1 MRMIICDRLKE
12 IREKHGMNKKEF
24 ADYLGLKYTTYNNY
38 ETGTR
43 EPASDFLILISKKFD
58 VSIDYLLGVQDNKEI
73 LHSYQLKASEYD
85 HMKKY
90 RRLPDRDREL
100 VDQHMDR
107 ALEVADQA
115 DLLQAEKQQLQ
126 KTVDQLQAELASR
139 EDPEEPPA
147 PEYDHL
153 TVIAAHNDHA
163 TEPGQLELMQQ
174 DVEMAKKLIAER
186 RKNKRGDAF

>member
-1 MRMIICDRLKE
+1 MIICDRLKE

-107 ALEVADQA
+107 ALEVADQ
-115 DLLQAEKQQLQ
+115 
-126 KTVDQLQAELASR
+126 TDQLQEENQQLKEEMASR
-139 EDPEEPPA
+139 EEPAEPPA

-153 TVIAAHNDHA
+153 TVIAAHKDNTD
-163 TEPGQLELMQQ
+163 PGQLELMRQ
-174 DVEMAKKLIAER
+174 DVERAKKLIAER
-186 RKNKRGDAF
+186 KKK

>member
-1 MRMIICDRLKE
+1 MQLQYDEMRHIE
-12 IREKHGMNKKEF
+12 
-24 ADYLGLKYTTYNNY
+24 
-38 ETGTR
+38 
-43 EPASDFLILISKKFD
+43 
-58 VSIDYLLGVQDNKEI
+58 
-73 LHSYQLKASEYD
+73 
-85 HMKKY
+85 KY

-115 DLLQAEKQQLQ
+115 DQLQAENQQLQ
-126 KTVDQLQAELASR
+126 NTVDQLQAELASR

-163 TEPGQLELMQQ
+163 TEPGQLELMRQ
-174 DVEMAKKLIAER
+174 DVERAKKLIAER
-186 RKNKRGDAF
+186 KKK